1 MNKKLG
7 MVLVLE
13 RLGMVLAA
21 AFILSM
27 MSIVSASYTYTEETV
42 MLNMEEVQSTSV
54 YHWTGEDAKLLAKYI
69 DTNYYSESRPPGKP
83 DGHCQFDEL
92 ERYMREELEK
102 PEKEKGETENTFI
115 DGVRSNIIDVDCD
128 AGRERGYEQIKED
141 ITIICTYII

>member
-1 MNKKLG
+1 MNKKFG

-54 YHWTGEDAKLLAKYI
+54 YHWTGEDA
-69 DTNYYSESRPPGKP
+69 NY
-83 DGHCQFDEL
+83 
-92 ERYMREELEK
+92 
-102 PEKEKGETENTFI
+102 
-115 DGVRSNIIDVDCD
+115 
-128 AGRERGYEQIKED
+128 
-141 ITIICTYII
+141 